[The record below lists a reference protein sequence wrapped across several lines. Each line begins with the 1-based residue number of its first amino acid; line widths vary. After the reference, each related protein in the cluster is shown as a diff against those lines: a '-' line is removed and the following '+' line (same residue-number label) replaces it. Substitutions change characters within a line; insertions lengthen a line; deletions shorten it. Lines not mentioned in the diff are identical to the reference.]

1 MAKYRCFF
9 VNAADRFDGVET
21 VEAATDTDALIYAKR
36 LLQKERCTKA
46 VEIWNQGELI
56 GRIDRERA

>member
-1 MAKYRCFF
+1 M
-9 VNAADRFDGVET
+9 NAADRFDGVET
-21 VEAATDTDALIYAKR
+21 VEAATDNDALTCAKR
-36 LLQKERCTKA
+36 LLQKERYTKA